1 MTARTA
7 AGDNESEADNP
18 PTDPPMH
25 AIKPPKTGDAVR
37 IVIPQNSRLRGH
49 VAASHN
55 GTLTIALEL
64 ERTPIRQPFHLAQGA
79 EVAVEWADARGLVQV
94 SAVVEK
100 THEEPQPALE
110 LRTVGEPEPVER
122 RLHGRIQTEIEV
134 SAWTLS
140 QPTRRLAGTTVNL
153 SATGALL
160 RVPELASMA
169 ATVELTIALPEK
181 PIHASARVAWR
192 EPGLV
197 GVEFTRIS
205 AEAQASLVDF
215 LRAQSL
221 TVPKRSSNSRFT
233 RGRYTWKRRG
243 VLAD

>member
-1 MTARTA
+1 MTIRPCV
-7 AGDNESEADNP
+7 GDNGSERITA
-18 PTDPPMH
+18 PTDQMH
-25 AIKPPKTGDAVR
+25 AIKPPKPSDSVR
-37 IVIPQNSRLRGH
+37 IVTPENSRLRGH
-49 VAASHN
+49 VAATQN

-64 ERTPIRQPFHLAQGA
+64 EQTPIRQPFHLAEGA
-79 EVAVEWADARGLVQV
+79 EIAVEWVHARRLVQV
-94 SAVVEK
+94 SAVVEN
-100 THEEPQPALE
+100 THQEPQPSLE
-110 LRTVGEPEPVER
+110 LRMVGEPEPVER
-122 RLHGRIQTEIEV
+122 RLHGRVPAEIEV

-160 RVPELASMA
+160 RVPELAAMA

-215 LRAQSL
+215 LRAQPL
-221 TVPKRSSNSRFT
+221 TVPKRTSNSRFT
-233 RGRYTWKRRG
+233 RARYTWKRNG